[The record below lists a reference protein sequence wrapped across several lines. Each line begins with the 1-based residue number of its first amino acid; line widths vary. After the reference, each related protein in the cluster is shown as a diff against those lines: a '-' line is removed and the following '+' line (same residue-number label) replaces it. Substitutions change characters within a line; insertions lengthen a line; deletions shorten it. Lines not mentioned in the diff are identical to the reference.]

1 MLEHVIV
8 SPFIFDSLD
17 LEWCPKRLRHRQF
30 LEVTT
35 SKWLRDIP
43 YRTCW
48 YHKSFWCHWRAAL
61 YWLSRHAT
69 TMKITAVLAFLS
81 SSAAAFTAVAPRIQR
96 AAFLSMSSAV
106 EAGPFAKP
114 EKIVLNELP
123 SLFVYDHCPF
133 CVRVRLALGLKN
145 IKFNLQFLAN
155 DDVATPT
162 ALVGKKI
169 APIFVSTLFL
179 WVASCQRNIIDD
191 E

>member
-1 MLEHVIV
+1 
-8 SPFIFDSLD
+8 
-17 LEWCPKRLRHRQF
+17 
-30 LEVTT
+30 
-35 SKWLRDIP
+35 
-43 YRTCW
+43 
-48 YHKSFWCHWRAAL
+48 
-61 YWLSRHAT
+61 
-69 TMKITAVLAFLS
+69 MKLTAMLAFFS
-81 SSAAAFTAVAPRIQR
+81 SSAAAFTAVAPRVQR

-114 EKIVLNELP
+114 EKVVMNELP

-133 CVRVRLALGLKN
+133 CVRVRLVLGLKN

-179 WVASCQRNIIDD
+179 NCNVNVLTIHRG
-191 E
+191 